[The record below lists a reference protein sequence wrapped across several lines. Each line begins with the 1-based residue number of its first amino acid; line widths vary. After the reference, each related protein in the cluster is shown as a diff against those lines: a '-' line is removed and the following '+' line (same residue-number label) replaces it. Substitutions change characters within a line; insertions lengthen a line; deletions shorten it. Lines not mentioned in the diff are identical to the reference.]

1 MLALH
6 LLAFVLVVR
15 PVQAPAYSR
24 VPLEELELA
33 AGSVLPN
40 YGYQAPW
47 RQWLADGTQLPWAV
61 LAGEGEVVFRD
72 GSSDADGSTTGLG
85 TLVLRTAAAR
95 DVTGTLFLPKAS
107 GGGFL
112 RLGFRV
118 PAARATATE
127 RDFRLAEL
135 EHYRELLGQR
145 LPGSAWFRHRYDELR
160 SALGP
165 ESRAPEDPE
174 AWRFRA
180 DFRDPVDALGLFSGG
195 RALYENLQLE
205 RGLPTSPEAEATV
218 ALDSLQGITVRA
230 LDWGP
235 LLAPGETK
243 LDPLAALVPAD
254 QHALFFASFA
264 SFVAALDEAG
274 RLGEFGLAAFEA
286 RSSDARTRARTERQ
300 LGLELG
306 ELARTF
312 GPLVVESVALTGSD
326 PYLRTGSDLA
336 LLFRAKAP
344 EAVRAYVAARQDALE
359 GEPVAGTV
367 AGIAYRGVVDDTRTH
382 SSYLA
387 TVGGAV
393 VVANSLVQLER
404 LAAVASGA
412 APALDT
418 TGEYRFFRQRY
429 PLGAEGESALLVLSD
444 DTIRRWCSP
453 RWRIASARIARA
465 AAELAEEHAKH
476 LGELLAGVETA
487 RELGPDAD
495 FPGLGA
501 LRLVAGG
508 VYSPVYGTLDFLTPV
523 AELPLAKVSER
534 EAALYRT
541 WREGYERA
549 WSNFFDPIGARLVLE
564 PKRTSLDLTVMPLIL
579 GTEYGTLREVTR
591 GPGLEPG
598 SGDPHPTAL
607 AHFVLRFDPE
617 WEALKSLGS
626 TLGSAADKLG
636 ADPLAW
642 LGNWLALYADEGPFW
657 DDLLQSD
664 DLDEALAGVQSDL
677 NRMPLALVVAARSPL
692 KLALFMTSL
701 RAFVDG
707 TAPGL
712 TSWKE
717 RVVGERRFV
726 EIGSAGLGEEFSLY
740 YATTPT
746 ALILSLHEPTLL
758 AAMEREERRRAGA
771 AAEPELWDG
780 AHAGLALQRRGLE
793 LVEFLF
799 EHEVAEALRRDSW
812 RNLPILN
819 EWRRLHPELDP
830 LALHERVFGERL
842 ACPGGGAYVWNEEWH
857 TLESSVFGHPGAPKD
872 GPRRPEAWD
881 GIARARFAL
890 QFESGSPSE
899 GLRVRAELTRE

>member
-1 MLALH
+1 MPVLAALALA
-6 LLAFVLVVR
+6 LI
-15 PVQAPAYSR
+15 QGPAYSS
-24 VPLEELELA
+24 VPLEELEFA
-33 AGSVLPN
+33 PGSVLPS
-40 YGYQAPW
+40 YGYSTPW
-47 RQWLADGTQLPWAV
+47 RGWNVDGIQRPWAV
-61 LAGEGEVVFRD
+61 LSGEGEVVFRD
-72 GSSDADGSTTGLG
+72 DPLGGGTPEGLG
-85 TLVLRTAAAR
+85 ALVIRTAAAR
-95 DVTGTLFLPKAS
+95 DVAGRLFLPRAS

-112 RLGFRV
+112 RLEFRV
-118 PAARATATE
+118 PAARATASET
-127 RDFRLAEL
+127 DYLQAEL
-135 EHYRELLGQR
+135 ERTRDLLRAR
-145 LPGSAWFRHRYDELR
+145 LPGAAWFRHREEELR
-160 SALGP
+160 AALEDSAP
-165 ESRAPEDPE
+165 SEPARWQ
-174 AWRFRA
+174 AWNEFRE
-180 DFRDPVDALGLFSGG
+180 PVDALGLFSGG

-205 RGLPTSPEAEATV
+205 RGLPTSPEAEPTV
-218 ALDSLQGITVRA
+218 ALDSLPGITVRPI
-230 LDWGP
+230 DWAP
-235 LLAPGETK
+235 FLAPGETK

-254 QHALFFASFA
+254 QHALFFASFP

-286 RSSDARTRARTERQ
+286 RSSDARTRERTERQ

-336 LLFRAKAP
+336 LLFRAKTP
-344 EAVRAYVAARQDALE
+344 GVVQAYVASRQDALE
-359 GEPVAGTV
+359 GESVTGTV
-367 AGIAYRGVVDDTRTH
+367 GGITYRGVVDDTRMH

-387 TVGGAV
+387 TVGDTI

-412 APALDT
+412 APALAAS
-418 TGEYRFFRQRY
+418 GEYRFFRQRY
-429 PLGAEGESALLVLSD
+429 PLGAAGESALLVLPD
-444 DTIRRWCSP
+444 DAIRRWCSP

-465 AAELAEEHAKH
+465 AAELAEQHAKH
-476 LGELLAGVETA
+476 FEELLAGVGA
-487 RELGPDAD
+487 PRELGTDAD

-501 LRLVAGG
+501 LRLSAAG
-508 VYSPVYGTLDFLTPV
+508 VHSPVHGTLGFLTPI

-534 EAALYRT
+534 EATLYRA

-549 WSNFFDPIGARLVLE
+549 WSNFFDPIGARLTLE

-579 GTEYGTLREVTR
+579 GTEYDELRAATR
-591 GPGLEPG
+591 GPGLAPG
-598 SGDPHPTAL
+598 SGDPHAEAL
-607 AHFVLRFDPE
+607 LHFVLRLDPE
-617 WEALKSLGS
+617 WEALRSIGS

-642 LGNWLALYADEGPFW
+642 LGDWVALYADEGPFW
-657 DDLLQSD
+657 DDLLQSE

-758 AAMEREERRRAGA
+758 AAIGREEARRAGA
-771 AAEPELWDG
+771 GAEAQVWDG
-780 AHAGLALQRRGLE
+780 AHAGLALRRRGLE
-793 LVEFLF
+793 LLEFLF
-799 EHEVAEALRRDSW
+799 ADEVAEALRRDSW

-819 EWRRLHPELDP
+819 EWRQLHPELDP
-830 LALHERVFGERL
+830 VALHERVFGERL
-842 ACPGGGAYVWNEEWH
+842 ACPGGGAYVWNEEWN
-857 TLESSVFGHPGAPKD
+857 TLESSVFGHPGVPKD
-872 GPRRPEAWD
+872 GPRRPKAWE
-881 GIARARFAL
+881 GLAGARFAL
-890 QFESGSPSE
+890 EFESASARGPD

>member
-1 MLALH
+1 MPVLAALALA
-6 LLAFVLVVR
+6 LI
-15 PVQAPAYSR
+15 QGPAYCS
-24 VPLEELELA
+24 VPLEELEFA
-33 AGSVLPN
+33 PGSVLPS
-40 YGYQAPW
+40 YGFSPPW
-47 RQWLADGTQLPWAV
+47 RGWNVDGIQRPWAV
-61 LAGEGEVVFRD
+61 LSGEGEVVFRD
-72 GSSDADGSTTGLG
+72 EPLDGGTPEGLG
-85 TLVLRTAAAR
+85 AIVIRTATAR
-95 DVTGTLFLPKAS
+95 DVEGRLFLPRAS

-112 RLGFRV
+112 RLEFRV
-118 PAARATATE
+118 PAARATASE
-127 RDFRLAEL
+127 VNYLQAEL
-135 EHYRELLGQR
+135 ERTRDLLRAR
-145 LPGSAWFRHRYDELR
+145 LPGAAWFRHREEELR
-160 SALGP
+160 AALEVSAP
-165 ESRAPEDPE
+165 SEPAR
-174 AWRFRA
+174 WRDWD
-180 DFRDPVDALGLFSGG
+180 DFREPVDALGLFSGG

-205 RGLPTSPEAEATV
+205 RGLPTSPEAEPTV
-218 ALDSLQGITVRA
+218 ALDSLAGITVRPI
-230 LDWGP
+230 DWAP
-235 LLAPGETK
+235 FLAPGETK

-254 QHALFFASFA
+254 QHALFFASFPG
-264 SFVAALDEAG
+264 FVAALDEAG

-286 RSSDARTRARTERQ
+286 RSSDARTRERTERQ

-336 LLFRAKAP
+336 LLFRAKTP
-344 EAVRAYVAARQDALE
+344 EVVRAYVAARQDALE
-359 GEPVAGTV
+359 GESVTGTV
-367 AGIAYRGVVDDTRTH
+367 GGITYRGVVDDTRTH

-387 TVGGAV
+387 TVGDTI

-412 APALDT
+412 APALGS

-429 PLGAEGESALLVLSD
+429 PLGAAGESALLVLPD
-444 DTIRRWCSP
+444 DAIRRWCSP
-453 RWRIASARIARA
+453 RWRIASARLARA

-476 LGELLAGVETA
+476 LDELLAGVATPRA
-487 RELGPDAD
+487 LGPDPD

-501 LRLVAGG
+501 LRLGMGG
-508 VYSPVYGTLDFLTPV
+508 VHSPVYGALGFLTPI
-523 AELPLAKVSER
+523 AELPLARVSER

-549 WSNFFDPIGARLVLE
+549 WSNFFDPIGARLTLE

-579 GTEYGTLREVTR
+579 GTEYDELRAATR
-591 GPGLEPG
+591 GPGLAPG
-598 SGDPHPTAL
+598 SGDPHAEAQL
-607 AHFVLRFDPE
+607 HFVLRLDPE

-636 ADPLAW
+636 ADPFSW
-642 LGNWLALYADEGPFW
+642 LGDWVAVYADEGPFW

-758 AAMEREERRRAGA
+758 AAMEREETRRAGA
-771 AAEPELWDG
+771 AAGGVVGAEVWDG
-780 AHAGLALQRRGLE
+780 AHAGLALRRRGLE
-793 LVEFLF
+793 LLEFLF
-799 EHEVAEALRRDSW
+799 ADEVGEALRRDSW

-830 LALHERVFGERL
+830 VALHERVFGERL
-842 ACPGGGAYVWNEEWH
+842 ACPGGGTYVWNEEWH
-857 TLESSVFGHPGAPKD
+857 TLESSVFGHPGLPKD
-872 GPRRPEAWD
+872 GPRRPKAWE
-881 GIARARFAL
+881 GLAGARFAL
-890 QFESGSPSE
+890 EFESASARGPD